1 MGDACDLESE
11 CNDLRYILHHTRQ
24 KEVLMPV
31 TDQEIR
37 QKRMKVLRHG
47 GKVALVWYG
56 SYPEDMEEANAV
68 HTRMMELQGEM
79 LSHQGD
85 PQRPE
90 VFLCIRQR
98 GATPVSPRLYDYVA
112 VGFTTRSHA
121 DDFLQLE
128 Q

>member
-1 MGDACDLESE
+1 
-11 CNDLRYILHHTRQ
+11 
-24 KEVLMPV
+24 MPV

-37 QKRMKVLRHG
+37 QKRMEVGRPG
-47 GKVALVWYG
+47 AKVALVWYG
-56 SYPEDMEEANAV
+56 SYPEDMEEAIVA
-68 HTRMMELQGEM
+68 HTRMLELQDEM
-79 LSHQGD
+79 LSHQGN

-98 GATPVSPRLYDYVA
+98 GVTPASPRLHDYVA